1 MASLRTIYERAVE
14 AIQQAMVAAVNEPR
28 TVLALA
34 KELRALLRQMADV
47 ASEPVQKDERMA
59 ALARRRHAKVDAA
72 AHAEPMRQPMR
83 EACGSACENDAAAHA
98 ADDAAAVVVPS
109 YSGTEVRTSE
119 NAEESQKEEVTADAV
134 LVLDATTPRL
144 ADPVRTRALFDAP
157 PHAETD
163 ARKRAAVVRR
173 PDDVPQQVWDDW
185 CALRRRKRATVSET
199 GVASMRAEAGKA
211 GMQLAEAMTVQV
223 ANGWQ
228 GFRADWVAKAAAGTG
243 GGFDRNGRWTGVP
256 RVQSLDDYRG
266 TRPCDENGVPIL

>member
-14 AIQQAMVAAVNEPR
+14 AIQQAMTAAVNEPR

-72 AHAEPMRQPMR
+72 AHAEPMR
-83 EACGSACENDAAAHA
+83 EACGSACETDATAHA
-98 ADDAAAVVVPS
+98 ADDAASVVVPS

-134 LVLDATTPRL
+134 LVLDATTPRP

-243 GGFDRNGRWTGVP
+243 GGFDRSGRWTGVP